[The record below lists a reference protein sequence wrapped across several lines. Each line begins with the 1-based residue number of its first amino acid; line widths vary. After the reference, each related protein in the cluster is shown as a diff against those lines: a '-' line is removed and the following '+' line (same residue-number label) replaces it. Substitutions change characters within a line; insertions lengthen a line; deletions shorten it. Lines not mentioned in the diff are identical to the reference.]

1 MATFNPKDKCF
12 GVGKKQTASYTM
24 RVGPNHRWCSV
35 GQPKQRTG
43 RRLLLYTRRVG
54 PNRPLVCGGPT
65 KTKDWPQI
73 VVCYSTTHAG
83 RARPTRGCCVVDLLF
98 KQTKGCDGYPD
109 LGIPFLILRSTNRH
123 STPRCVQP
131 ALAGRAAQHRLAH
144 PIHVA

>member
-24 RVGPNHRWCSV
+24 RVGPNH
-35 GQPKQRTG
+35 
-43 RRLLLYTRRVG
+43 
-54 PNRPLVCGGPT
+54 PLVFGGPA
-65 KTKDWPQI
+65 KTKDWPPIVVVHQAGRPKPPAGVRWTSQTKDWPQT

-83 RARPTRGCCVVDLLF
+83 RARPPRGCCVVDLLF
-98 KQTKGCDGYPD
+98 KQTKGCPD